1 LRNGRRDGT
10 LKGIEVDS
18 MDVRGRKSVWM
29 VEDNDAFRMNFAE
42 MIGHSSVM
50 TCDNAFSNCEDM
62 LSSLREG
69 ATTDVVLMDIN
80 LPGMSGLDGIVEAKA
95 VSPGIKVVILTVFD
109 DNDKIFRAI
118 CAGAD
123 GYLLK
128 STPPPKLL
136 ASLEEIVEGGAPM
149 NSQIARKVLDLF
161 GSRILPS
168 SGYPLTD
175 REREILKLLVDGHSK
190 KQIAEEIF
198 LSFHT
203 IDTHLRNIYTK
214 LHVHSR
220 SAAVA
225 KALKER
231 IL

>member
-1 LRNGRRDGT
+1 MTTRE
-10 LKGIEVDS
+10 K
-18 MDVRGRKSVWM
+18 KSVWM
-29 VEDNDAFRMNFAE
+29 VEDNDAFRKNFAE

-50 TCDNAFSNCEDM
+50 TCDNAFSNCED
-62 LSSLREG
+62 LLEWLRRGESP
-69 ATTDVVLMDIN
+69 DVILMDIN
-80 LPGMSGLDGIVEAKA
+80 LPGMSGLDGIIEAKA
-95 VSPGIKVVILTVFD
+95 IRPALKVVILTVFD
-109 DNDKIFRAI
+109 DNDKIFRSI
-118 CAGAD
+118 CVGAD

-128 STPPPKLL
+128 STPPTKLL

-168 SGYPLTD
+168 SDYALTE
-175 REREILKLLVDGHSK
+175 RERDILKLLVDGHSK
-190 KQIAEEIF
+190 KQIAGELF

-225 KALKER
+225 KAIKER

>member
-1 LRNGRRDGT
+1 M
-10 LKGIEVDS
+10 S
-18 MDVRGRKSVWM
+18 ARGKKSVWM
-29 VEDNDAFRMNFAE
+29 VEDNDAFRKNFAE
-42 MIGHSSVM
+42 MIGRSSVM
-50 TCDNAFSNCEDM
+50 ACESTFSNCED
-62 LSSLREG
+62 LIASLRQG
-69 ATTDVVLMDIN
+69 SSPDVILMDIN
-80 LPGMSGLDGIVEAKA
+80 LPGMSGLDGIREAKA
-95 VSPGIKVVILTVFD
+95 IDAEIKFVILTVFD

-136 ASLEEIVEGGAPM
+136 ESLEDIVEGGAPM
-149 NSQIARKVLDLF
+149 NPQIARKVLDLF
-161 GSRILPS
+161 GARVVPATD
-168 SGYPLTD
+168 YDLTE
-175 REREILKLLVDGHSK
+175 RERVILKLLVDGHTK
-190 KQIAEEIF
+190 KQIAEELF

-214 LHVHSR
+214 LHVHKR

>member
-1 LRNGRRDGT
+1 MSER
-10 LKGIEVDS
+10 E
-18 MDVRGRKSVWM
+18 RKSVWM
-29 VEDNDAFRMNFAE
+29 VEDNDAFRKNFAE
-42 MIGHSSVM
+42 LIGHSSLM
-50 TCDNAFSNCEDM
+50 TCENAFNNCEDM
-62 LSSLREG
+62 LASLQNG
-69 ATTDVVLMDIN
+69 ATTDVILMDIN

-95 VSPGIKVVILTVFD
+95 VRPGLKVVVLTVFAY
-109 DNDKIFRAI
+109 NDKIFRSI

-128 STPPPKLL
+128 STPPLKLL

-168 SGYPLTD
+168 SDYALTD
-175 REREILKLLVDGHSK
+175 REREILKLLVDGHPK

>member
-1 LRNGRRDGT
+1 
-10 LKGIEVDS
+10 
-18 MDVRGRKSVWM
+18 MC
-29 VEDNDAFRMNFAE
+29 EDNDAFRDNFAE
-42 MIGHSSVM
+42 LIGLSTAMS
-50 TCDNAFSNCEDM
+50 CDGAYRSCED
-62 LSSLREG
+62 LLEAFRG
-69 ATTDVVLMDIN
+69 HPAPDVILMDLN
-80 LPGMSGLDGIVEAKA
+80 LPGMSGLDGIREAKA
-95 VSPGIKVVILTVFD
+95 VEPKIKVVVLTVFD

-136 ASLEEIVEGGAPM
+136 ESLEEIVEGGAPM
-149 NSQIARKVLDLF
+149 NPQIARKVLDLF
-161 GSRILPS
+161 GNRFAPVS
-168 SGYPLTD
+168 SYELTE
-175 REREILKLLVDGHSK
+175 RERDILRHLVDGHSK
-190 KQIAEEIF
+190 KQIAEELF

-203 IDTHLRNIYTK
+203 IDSHIRNIYTK
-214 LHVHSR
+214 LHVHKR

>member
-1 LRNGRRDGT
+1 METGG
-10 LKGIEVDS
+10 K
-18 MDVRGRKSVWM
+18 KSVWM
-29 VEDNDAFRMNFAE
+29 VEDNDAFRRSFAE
-42 MIGHSSVM
+42 LIGHSSVM
-50 TCDNAFSNCEDM
+50 ACDSTFSNCED
-62 LSSLREG
+62 LIGDLKAGSSP
-69 ATTDVVLMDIN
+69 DVILMDIN
-80 LPGMSGLDGIVEAKA
+80 LPGMSGLDGIREAKA
-95 VSPGIKVVILTVFD
+95 IDPNVKVVILTVFD
-109 DNDKIFRAI
+109 DNDKIFSAI

-136 ASLEEIVEGGAPM
+136 ESLEQIVAGGAPM
-149 NSQIARKVLDLF
+149 NPQIARKVLDLF

-168 SGYPLTD
+168 SDYELTD
-175 REREILKLLVDGHSK
+175 RERDILKLLVDGHPK
-190 KQIAEEIF
+190 KQIAEELF

>member
-1 LRNGRRDGT
+1 LHERRMGT
-10 LKGIEVDS
+10 CGK
-18 MDVRGRKSVWM
+18 KSVWM
-29 VEDNDAFRMNFAE
+29 VEDNEPFRKNFAE
-42 MIGHSSVM
+42 MIGRSAVM
-50 TCDNAFSNCEDM
+50 SCDVTFGNCED
-62 LSSLREG
+62 LLGALRAG
-69 ATTDVVLMDIN
+69 PAPDVVLMDIN
-80 LPGMSGLDGIVEAKA
+80 LPGMSGLDGIREAKA
-95 VSPGIKVVILTVFD
+95 VAPELAVVVLTVFD
-109 DNDKIFRAI
+109 DNEKIFAAI

-128 STPPPKLL
+128 STPPSKLL
-136 ASLEEIVEGGAPM
+136 ESLGDIVEGGAPM
-149 NSQIARKVLDLF
+149 NPQIARKVLDLF
-161 GSRILPS
+161 GGRIMPS
-168 SGYPLTD
+168 SDYQLTE
-175 REREILKLLVDGHSK
+175 RERTILKLLVDGHPK
-190 KQIAEEIF
+190 RQIAEELF